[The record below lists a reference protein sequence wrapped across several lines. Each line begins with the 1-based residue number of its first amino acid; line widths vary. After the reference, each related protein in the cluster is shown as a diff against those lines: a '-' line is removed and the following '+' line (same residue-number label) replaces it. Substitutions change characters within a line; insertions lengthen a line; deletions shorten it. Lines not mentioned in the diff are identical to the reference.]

1 MPIVS
6 YVVNVGTVATRLV
19 QAAGNPLH
27 LNIHAD
33 DNQNVYLGGS
43 AVTSASGFPIQ
54 KNEELSLSLFP
65 GNTLYAVSATP
76 SQVIIF
82 EQSF

>member
-1 MPIVS
+1 MPITS
-6 YVVNVGTVATRLV
+6 YTLNVGTTATRLI
-19 QAAGNPLH
+19 QAPGNPLN

-33 DNQNVYLGGS
+33 SNQDIFLGGS
-43 AVTSASGFPIQ
+43 AVTAATGFPLKQ
-54 KNEELSLSLFP
+54 NEQLTLNLFP